1 MSSLERLLSILDLYT
16 EAEPVWTL
24 EEIASEMGFTR
35 STTYRYV
42 KELCDSGLLLSIGKG
57 AHVLGPRIIEFD
69 RQIRNCDPL
78 VAAANDVLPA
88 RIGSR
93 NPGLF
98 LVCSL
103 YGEKVLCIHQEPVI
117 SDFSVSYTRGRPM
130 PLFYGATAKVI
141 LAYLPERRLS
151 KLFLNHRLEI
161 SKAGLGDEWDE
172 FRANLKAIRQA
183 GYVVSRGE
191 VDPGYYAL
199 GVPIIAGENKV
210 IGSLTLVEHDRGQ
223 PFPDE
228 TIAEVTEAGHQL
240 SERIGHI
247 LDDHDASISTHRPA
261 IPARTANTNSK

>member
-88 RIGSR
+88 RTGGG

-161 SKAGLGDEWDE
+161 SKAGLGGEWDD
-172 FRANLKAIRQA
+172 FRAGLKAIRQA
-183 GYVVSRGE
+183 GHVISRGE

-199 GVPIIAGENKV
+199 GAPIVAGENKV

-223 PFPDE
+223 SFADE
-228 TIAEVTEAGHQL
+228 TIAEVTEAGRRL